1 MDRAALGFDHLTRF
15 WLGTAPA
22 RGVVARFDESL
33 GRALAEHDYP
43 PPVKALLR
51 QLTGAA
57 LLLASNLKQPA
68 SIVIQAQGEGPAPLL
83 CVEATHTLSCRA
95 YASVKSDGPLP
106 SGGDLLDW
114 VAGSGTG
121 RLVFTID
128 PERGQMYQGIVAL
141 EHASVARLLE
151 SYLSNSQQTDTRLW
165 LREDGDTLEAA
176 LLERLPVDGKD
187 AEAALARWQA
197 AEANME
203 RAFTDPF
210 LPFPYAEW
218 LSMVF
223 PGDAVEAQ
231 TPSPVR
237 FACPCS
243 MERVLG
249 ALRLVGLDELAPLA
263 EAQGGI
269 DTRCEFCGRRYRVEK
284 AQLLA
289 LFRDEQVDGKHPPG
303 TSTLQ

>member
-1 MDRAALGFDHLTRF
+1 MDRATLGFDQLTRF
-15 WLGTAPA
+15 WLAHAPA
-22 RGVVARFDESL
+22 RGVVGRFDTVL
-33 GRALAEHDYP
+33 AQALAEHDYP
-43 PPVKALLR
+43 PPVKGLLR
-51 QLTGAA
+51 QIAGAA

-68 SIVIQAQGEGPAPLL
+68 AIVIQAQGDGPAPLL
-83 CVEATHTLSCRA
+83 CVEATHALTCRA
-95 YASVKSDGPLP
+95 YASVRPDAPVG
-106 SGGDLLDW
+106 GGDLLDW
-114 VAGSGTG
+114 VAGAGTG

-165 LREDGDTLEAA
+165 LREDGETLEAA
-176 LLERLPVDGKD
+176 LLERLPVDAKD

-197 AEANME
+197 AEASME
-203 RAFTDPF
+203 RAFADPF
-210 LPFPYAEW
+210 MPFPYAEW

-223 PGDAVEAQ
+223 PNEAVATQ
-231 TPSPVR
+231 SPSAVR

-249 ALRLVGLDELAPLA
+249 ALRLVGLEELAPIA
-263 EAQGGI
+263 EVRGGI

-289 LFRDEQVDGKHPPG
+289 LFHDEQVDGKHPPG

>member
-1 MDRAALGFDHLTRF
+1 MDRAALGFDQLTRF

-22 RGVVARFDESL
+22 RGVVARFDQSL
-33 GRALAEHDYP
+33 ARTLAEHDYP
-43 PPVKALLR
+43 SPVKALLR

-68 SIVIQAQGEGPAPLL
+68 SIVIQAQGDGPSPLL
-83 CVEATHTLSCRA
+83 CVEATHQLTCRA
-95 YASVKSDGPLP
+95 YASVRSDGPLP
-106 SGGDLLDW
+106 AGGDLLDW
-114 VAGSGTG
+114 VAGAGTG

-176 LLERLPVDGKD
+176 LLERLPVDSKD
-187 AEAALARWQA
+187 TEAALARWQA
-197 AEANME
+197 AEASME
-203 RAFTDPF
+203 RAFADAF
-210 LPFPYAEW
+210 MPFPYAEW

-223 PGDAVEAQ
+223 PGEAVEAQ
-231 TPSPVR
+231 TPSAVR

-263 EAQGGI
+263 ETQGGI
-269 DTRCEFCGRRYRVEK
+269 DTRCEFCGRGYRVER

-289 LFRDEQVDGKHPPG
+289 LFHDDRVDGKHPPG

>member
-1 MDRAALGFDHLTRF
+1 MDRAALGFDQLTRF
-15 WLGTAPA
+15 WLATAPA
-22 RGVVARFDESL
+22 RGVVARFDASL

-51 QLTGAA
+51 QLAGSA

-68 SIVIQAQGEGPAPLL
+68 SIVIQAQGDGPAPLL
-83 CVEATHTLSCRA
+83 CVEATHALTCRA
-95 YASVKSDGPLP
+95 YASIKPEGSMPNA
-106 SGGDLLDW
+106 GDLLDW
-114 VAGSGTG
+114 VGGEGDG

-151 SYLSNSQQTDTRLW
+151 RYLSNSQQTDTRLW

-176 LLERLPVDGKD
+176 LLERLPVDGKE
-187 AEAALARWQA
+187 AEAALARWRA
-197 AEANME
+197 AEARME
-203 RAFTDPF
+203 RAFADPF

-218 LSMVF
+218 LAMVF
-223 PGDAVEAQ
+223 PDDTVEAQ
-231 TPSPVR
+231 TPSSVR

-243 MERVLG
+243 IERVLG
-249 ALRLVGLDELAPLA
+249 ALRLVGLEELAPLA

-269 DTRCEFCGRRYRVEK
+269 DARCEFCGRRYRVEK

-289 LFRDEQVDGKHPPG
+289 LFHEERVDGKHPPG